1 MKKNNSLKMN
11 KLLILGIIFL
21 FGAIIVQLSHI
32 TLFTKVDG
40 VNLTEFD
47 NNRIKTKETLRAG
60 RGTIYDVNGSIL
72 AKNVNSYTVIA
83 YLSASRTTN
92 PKNPEHVVNKEETAE
107 KLAPI
112 INMSKEDILALLNW
126 NTYQVELGPG
136 GRGITELKKEEI
148 EKLDLPGIGF
158 IRSTK
163 RYYNMN
169 NFASSIIGYARK
181 DDNENINGEMGI
193 EKQFN
198 AELCGIDGYKEY
210 QRDAYG
216 YQIPNTPSLTK
227 APVNGQDVYLT
238 IDNNIQL
245 ILENVVTNLTNNYDM
260 DWVTISVMEAKTG
273 RIVGSATNMG
283 FNLNTL
289 EDVKTYL
296 NPLVSFAY
304 EPGSTMKIFSF
315 LAAMDNNMYDGND
328 TYKSGTIQVDNA
340 LIQDFN
346 GVGWGTITYNTGFSY
361 SSNVAATKLGLKLG
375 NERLRNFYKKAGFGV
390 KTGIEL
396 PNESAG
402 KIAFKY
408 RSELA
413 NASFGQGVMVTPI
426 QLLQG
431 LTIMANDGDMIKPY
445 IVDKIVD
452 EKGKVTY
459 EGKRT
464 VVRNVVSKANALYMR
479 DMMRDVV
486 YSNLTDARYY
496 KANNITVI
504 GKTGT
509 AQIASNGGYLT
520 GKYNFI
526 RSFAGLFPYEDPEY
540 AIYIATKQ
548 FVGPISV
555 VAKNTATA
563 IEEIAKYKDIVEV
576 ESSVDKTKVIKL
588 DNYIN
593 TDVQK
598 TVENLNNLGLKP
610 IVIGDGN
617 NVINQSPLK
626 ETKVLKGNK
635 VFILTDYKGLK
646 MPNMRGWTSSDVI
659 GYCGLLGIR
668 YNLNGYGKVIATS
681 IEANTDIDINAE
693 LNVELGF

>member
-11 KLLILGIIFL
+11 KFLILGIIFL
-21 FGAIIVQLSHI
+21 FGAIIFQLVHI
-32 TLFTKVDG
+32 TLFTKIDG
-40 VNLTEFD
+40 IDLTEFD
-47 NNRIKTKETLRAG
+47 KNRIQAKETLRAG
-60 RGTIYDVNGSIL
+60 RGTIYDVNGSVL

-83 YLSASRTTN
+83 YLSESRTTN
-92 PKNPEHVVNKEETAE
+92 PNHPEHVVDKEMTAE
-107 KLAPI
+107 ALAPI
-112 INMSKEDILALLNW
+112 INMEKEDILKLLNW
-126 NTYQVELGPG
+126 NAYQVELGPG
-136 GRGITELKKEEI
+136 GRGITELKKEQI
-148 EKLDLPGIGF
+148 DALDLPGIGF
-158 IRSTK
+158 IKSTK

-181 DDNENINGEMGI
+181 DDNDEINGEMGI

-198 AELCGIDGYKEY
+198 KELSGVNGTKEY
-210 QRDAYG
+210 QKDAYG
-216 YQIPNTPSLTK
+216 YQIPNTPALTK
-227 APVNGQDVYLT
+227 EPINGQDIYLT

-245 ILENVVTNLTNNYDM
+245 ILENVVTNLTNNYEM
-260 DWVTISVMEAKTG
+260 EWVTISVMEAKTG
-273 RIVGSATNMG
+273 RIVGSATNLG

-289 EDVKTYL
+289 DDVKSYL

-315 LAAMDNNMYDGND
+315 LAAMDNNIYDGND

-375 NERLRNFYKKAGFGV
+375 NDKLRNFYKKAGFGK

-396 PNESAG
+396 PNEASG
-402 KIAFKY
+402 KLGFQY

-413 NASFGQGVMVTPI
+413 NASFGQGVMVTPV

-452 EKGKVTY
+452 QNGKITY
-459 EGKRT
+459 QGQRT
-464 VVRNVVSKANALYMR
+464 VVGNVVSKQNALYMK
-479 DMMRDVV
+479 DMMKDVV

-509 AQIASNGGYLT
+509 AQIAENGAYLT

-540 AIYIATKQ
+540 AIYIATKK

-576 ESSVDKTKVIKL
+576 ESTVDKTKIIDL
-588 DNYIN
+588 SNYVN
-593 TDVQK
+593 TDVTK
-598 TVENLNNLGLKP
+598 TKEALENAGIKP
-610 IVIGDGN
+610 IIIGNGN
-617 NVINQSPLK
+617 NVVNQVPLK
-626 ETKVLKGNK
+626 NTSVLKGSK
-635 VFILTDYKGLK
+635 VFLVTDYSEIK
-646 MPNMRGWTSSDVI
+646 MPNMNGWTSAEVVSFCNLI
-659 GYCGLLGIR
+659 GIKFT
-668 YNLNGYGKVIATS
+668 LNGYGKVSNTS
-681 IEANTDIDINAE
+681 IEAGNVLDLNAD
-693 LNVELGF
+693 LVVDLTM

>member
-1 MKKNNSLKMN
+1 MKINNSLKMN
-11 KLLILGIIFL
+11 KLTILGIIFL
-21 FGAIIVQLSHI
+21 FGAIIFQLIHV
-32 TLFTKVDG
+32 TLFTKTDG
-40 VNLTEFD
+40 IDLTEFD
-47 NNRIKTKETLRAG
+47 KNRISSREILNAS

-83 YLSASRTTN
+83 YLSSSRT
-92 PKNPEHVVNKEETAE
+92 KNANHPEHVVNKEETAE
-107 KLAPI
+107 KLAPL
-112 INMSKEDILALLNW
+112 INMEKEDILSLLNW
-126 NTYQVELGPG
+126 NAYQVELGPG

-148 EKLDLPGIGF
+148 EALDLPGISF
-158 IRSTK
+158 IKSTK

-181 DDNENINGEMGI
+181 NDNDEIVGEMGI
-193 EKQFN
+193 EKQYN
-198 AELCGIDGYKEY
+198 KQLSGTNGYKEY
-210 QRDAYG
+210 QKDAYG
-216 YQIPNTPSLTK
+216 YQIPNTPSITQE
-227 APVNGQDVYLT
+227 PVAGQDIYLT

-245 ILENVVTNLTNNYDM
+245 ILENVVTNLTNNYEM
-260 DWVTISVMEAKTG
+260 EWVTISVMEAKTG
-273 RIVGSATNMG
+273 RIVGSATNLG

-289 EDVKTYL
+289 DNVKSYL

-315 LAAMDNNMYDGND
+315 LAAMDNNMYNGND

-346 GVGWGTITYNTGFSY
+346 GVGWGTISYNTGFSY

-375 NERLRNFYKKAGFGV
+375 NDKLRSFYQKAGFGK

-396 PNESAG
+396 PNESDG

-413 NASFGQGVMVTPI
+413 NASFGQGIMVTPV

-452 EKGKVTY
+452 QKGNVTY
-459 EGKRT
+459 QGKRT
-464 VVRNVVSKANALYMR
+464 VVGNVVSKANAAAMR
-479 DMMRDVV
+479 DMMKDVV

-509 AQIASNGGYLT
+509 AQIAENGSYLT

-526 RSFAGLFPYEDPEY
+526 RSFAGLFPYEEPEY
-540 AIYIATKQ
+540 AIYIATKK
-548 FVGPISV
+548 FVGPISA

-576 ESSVDKTKVIKL
+576 ESTVDKTKIITL
-588 DNYIN
+588 GNYIN
-593 TDVQK
+593 NNVSETI
-598 TVENLNNLGLKP
+598 ESLNNVGLKP
-610 IVIGDGN
+610 IVIGNGN
-617 NVINQSPLK
+617 NVINQNPLK
-626 ETKVLKGNK
+626 NALVLKGSK
-635 VFILTDYKGLK
+635 VFIITDYNEIK
-646 MPNMRGWTSSDVI
+646 MPNMKGWTSAEVVS
-659 GYCGLLGIR
+659 YCNLVGLH
-668 YNLNGYGKVIATS
+668 YNLNGYGHVVGTS
-681 IEANTDIDINAE
+681 IEAGSVIDLASE
-693 LNVELGF
+693 LNVELSI

>member
-1 MKKNNSLKMN
+1 MKKNNSLKIN

-21 FGAIIVQLSHI
+21 FALIIGQLTHI

-40 VNLTEFD
+40 INLTEFD

-83 YLSASRTTN
+83 YLSSSRTTN
-92 PKNPEHVVNKEETAE
+92 PNNPEHVVDKEMTAE
-107 KLAPI
+107 ALAPL
-112 INMSKEDILALLNW
+112 INMSKEDILSLLNW

-158 IRSTK
+158 IKSTK

-181 DDNENINGEMGI
+181 DSEDKITGEMGI
-193 EKQFN
+193 EKQYDDI
-198 AELCGIDGYKEY
+198 LCGIDGYKEY

-216 YQIPNTPSLTK
+216 YQIPNTPSLTQK
-227 APVNGQDVYLT
+227 PVNGQDIYLT
-238 IDNNIQL
+238 IDNNVQL
-245 ILENVVTNLTNNYDM
+245 ILENVVTNLTNNYSM
-260 DWVTISVMEAKTG
+260 DWITISVMEAKTG
-273 RIVGSATNMG
+273 RIVGSATNLG

-289 EDVKTYL
+289 DDVKSYL

-346 GVGWGTITYNTGFSY
+346 TVGWGTISYNTGFSY

-375 NERLRNFYKKAGFGV
+375 NDRLRNFYNKAGFGK

-445 IVDKIVD
+445 IVDHIVD
-452 EKGKVTY
+452 ENGKTTY

-464 VVRNVVSKANALYMR
+464 VVNNVVSKANAMYMK
-479 DMMRDVV
+479 DMMKDVV

-520 GKYNFI
+520 GKYDVI

-540 AIYIATKQ
+540 AIYIAVKQ
-548 FVGPISV
+548 FVGPISA

-576 ESSVDKTKVIKL
+576 ESSVDASKVIKL
-588 DNYIN
+588 GNLIN
-593 TDVQK
+593 TDVEK
-598 TVENLNNLGLKP
+598 TVQNLSDAGLKP
-610 IVIGDGN
+610 IVIGDGSR
-617 NVINQSPLK
+617 VINQSPLK
-626 ETKVLKGNK
+626 NTTVLKGNK
-635 VFILTDYKGLK
+635 VFLLTDYSAVK
-646 MPNMRGWTSSDVI
+646 MPNMHGWSSSDVI

-668 YNLNGYGKVIATS
+668 YNLNGYGRVATTS
-681 IEANTDIDINAE
+681 IEAGSAIDINTE
-693 LNVELGF
+693 LSVELSF